1 MSDELERATAFSD
14 MYGDLSTY
22 LKDVS
27 LLRKFN
33 TNFGTYDLED
43 GAQAAKAADEISKA
57 FVPLAGVFAMGAMSA
72 GKFAKNSDEMYN
84 EGKSAFTEPMEWFAK
99 GIKWIADK
107 EFKERIIS
115 DIEYAIDHGLEDSLN
130 HIAKSI
136 DEFDADEYFGEF
148 RMVSTAEEIE
158 RRGRQRESASLK
170 RGMYAYTKNGLSL
183 SKTNEKILLNQ
194 YKENMMDDGFVMMD
208 GYFDPKT
215 MKSGFVH
222 DDSLDVV
229 SAKSIEAD
237 AQYKL
242 SQGYQYSFTGDEKS
256 TLSGLVTKL
265 PINKDIK
272 TLLDFGRDFQLHGM
286 SDDVENRKKSIDN
299 ITKTMGVLTSL
310 GVAGGVAVTVA
321 ANPGV
326 FVAGTTL
333 AAYAGTKKIVKPVVA
348 SISNFAKV
356 VGVPEAR
363 ERLKANVSH
372 FINYELEDVL
382 KDSYSKLKAKAEDAK
397 TRLKENPKASGR
409 IKLMRSPEEYAER
422 KSAKTE
428 KKNTKRLSRAVHAK
442 STRGVSFTEDE
453 KKLYLAEQDKR
464 MDGYIRTKVFH
475 NPETKETRYYDEG
488 TYKVYSAEEYSE
500 LLENKLKKAESKDT
514 PKEDKPKGMGLR
526 APKPNRFNQD
536 IQISD
541 APKPVKDYG
550 PTWKERLGIH
560 NLKEPEVVDSSKI
573 TVIIDNEEL
582 QL

>member
-1 MSDELERATAFSD
+1 M
-14 MYGDLSTY
+14 
-22 LKDVS
+22 
-27 LLRKFN
+27 
-33 TNFGTYDLED
+33 
-43 GAQAAKAADEISKA
+43 
-57 FVPLAGVFAMGAMSA
+57 
-72 GKFAKNSDEMYN
+72 
-84 EGKSAFTEPMEWFAK
+84 
-99 GIKWIADK
+99 
-107 EFKERIIS
+107 
-115 DIEYAIDHGLEDSLN
+115 
-130 HIAKSI
+130 
-136 DEFDADEYFGEF
+136 
-148 RMVSTAEEIE
+148 
-158 RRGRQRESASLK
+158 
-170 RGMYAYTKNGLSL
+170 
-183 SKTNEKILLNQ
+183 
-194 YKENMMDDGFVMMD
+194 
-208 GYFDPKT
+208 
-215 MKSGFVH
+215 
-222 DDSLDVV
+222 
-229 SAKSIEAD
+229 
-237 AQYKL
+237 
-242 SQGYQYSFTGDEKS
+242 
-256 TLSGLVTKL
+256 SGLVTKL

-382 KDSYSKLKAKAEDAK
+382 KDSYSKLKAKAEEAK

-526 APKPNRFNQD
+526 APKPTRFNQD
-536 IQISD
+536 KQISD